1 MCFVSVRLRNE
12 EKPESKREVKMKKTL
27 ILCVVLFLLL
37 GGCNRSAGTRRHQVV
52 IVTKALD
59 SEFWQTLKNGAAE
72 AARQHPDID
81 LAVLA
86 PEREINIDQQVS
98 ILEDQILK
106 KVSALA
112 VVPGGIAEVTP
123 VLEKAK
129 AAGIPVLI
137 VDNDTPWTG
146 KLSYIGTDNRAGGK
160 LAGDYVVKTLG
171 GRGKVAII
179 RGILGATSHEDR
191 VAGFKEAIAQAPDI
205 ELVTIQPA
213 NSERALALTVM
224 ENILTSNP
232 SLNAVFV
239 TSDQMA
245 LGAIEGV
252 AAQHMTGKLLVVGF
266 DAGKEA
272 VRAVKS
278 GVISAVI
285 AQYPANMGKQ
295 AVEAAV
301 KAIKGEP
308 VAKVIDTGTALVT
321 KENADQFL
329 Q

>member
-1 MCFVSVRLRNE
+1 LRN
-12 EKPESKREVKMKKTL
+12 KVWFLCFL
-27 ILCVVLFLLL
+27 IGGVMLLL
-37 GGCNRSAGTRRHQVV
+37 PVGGCNRSDATRKHRVV

-59 SEFWQTLKNGAAE
+59 SEFWQTLKNGAEE
-72 AARQHPDID
+72 AARQHPDIE
-81 LAVLA
+81 LSVLA

-112 VVPGGIAEVTP
+112 VVPAGIAQVTP
-123 VLEKAK
+123 VLEKAR

-137 VDNDTPWTG
+137 VDNDTPWPG
-146 KLSYIGTDNRAGGK
+146 KLSYIGTDNRAGGR
-160 LAGDYVVKTLG
+160 LAGDYMVKTLG

-179 RGILGATSHEDR
+179 RGILGASSHEDR
-191 VAGFKEAIAQAPDI
+191 VAGFQEAIAQAPGI
-205 ELVTIQPA
+205 QLVTIQPA

-252 AAQHMTGKLLVVGF
+252 AAQQFSGKLLVVGF

-278 GVISAVI
+278 GAISAVI

-295 AVEAAV
+295 AVEAAI
-301 KAIKGEP
+301 KAIQGQP

-321 KENADQFL
+321 KENADEFL
-329 Q
+329 K

>member
-1 MCFVSVRLRNE
+1 MRN
-12 EKPESKREVKMKKTL
+12 KRFISFAVICLMG
-27 ILCVVLFLLL
+27 LLML
-37 GGCNRSAGTRRHQVV
+37 GGCDRSGSTRKQQIV

-59 SEFWQTLKNGAAE
+59 SEFWQTLKNGAEE
-72 AARQHPDID
+72 AARQHPEIE
-81 LAVLA
+81 LSVLA

-112 VVPGGIAEVTP
+112 VVPGGVAEVTP
-123 VLEKAK
+123 VLEKAR

-137 VDNDTPWTG
+137 VDNDTPWPG
-146 KLSYIGTDNRAGGK
+146 KLSYIGTDNHVGGK
-160 LAGDYVVKTLG
+160 LAGDYIVKTLG
-171 GRGKVAII
+171 GKGKVAII
-179 RGILGATSHEDR
+179 RGILGVSSHEGR
-191 VAGFKEAIAQAPDI
+191 VAGFQEALAQAPGI
-205 ELVTIQPA
+205 QIVTIQPA

-232 SLNAVFV
+232 DLNAVFV

-252 AAQHMTGKLLVVGF
+252 AARNLTGKLIVVGF

-272 VRAVKS
+272 VRAVKA
-278 GVISAVI
+278 GAINAVI
-285 AQYPANMGKQ
+285 AQFPANMGKE

-301 KAIKGEP
+301 KAIQGQP
-308 VAKVIDTGTALVT
+308 VEKVIDTGTALVT
-321 KENADQFL
+321 KDNADEFL
-329 Q
+329 K

>member
-1 MCFVSVRLRNE
+1 MRN
-12 EKPESKREVKMKKTL
+12 KVW
-27 ILCVVLFLLL
+27 ILCAVMVCVMFLLL
-37 GGCNRSAGTRRHQVV
+37 VGGCNRADATRKRRIV

-59 SEFWQTLKNGAAE
+59 SEFWQTLKSGAEE
-72 AARQHPDID
+72 AARQHPDIE
-81 LAVLA
+81 LSVLA

-112 VVPGGIAEVTP
+112 VVPGGSAEVTP
-123 VLEKAK
+123 VLDKAR

-137 VDNDTPWTG
+137 VDNDTPWPG
-146 KLSYIGTDNRAGGK
+146 KLSYIGTDNRVGGK
-160 LAGDYVVKTLG
+160 LAGDYIVKVLG

-179 RGILGATSHEDR
+179 RGILGVSSHDDR
-191 VAGFKEAIAQAPDI
+191 VAGFQQAIAQAPGI
-205 ELVTIQPA
+205 QIVTIQSA
-213 NSERALALTVM
+213 NSERATALTVM

-232 SLNAVFV
+232 DLNAVFA
-239 TSDQMA
+239 TSDQMV
-245 LGAIEGV
+245 LGAMEGV
-252 AAQHMTGKLLVVGF
+252 AAQHLSGKVVVVGF

-278 GVISAVI
+278 GAISAVI

-295 AVEAAV
+295 AVEAAI
-301 KAIKGEP
+301 KAIQGEP

-321 KENADQFL
+321 KENADEFL
-329 Q
+329 K